1 MLDNLKLK
9 QKKIIAIVMAIV
21 LIGIIYYIYRRTE
34 EKDKIGFQEDM
45 LVKNTSASLVTTQS
59 DKSDGI
65 IIIHITGAVKT
76 PGVVKL
82 IEGSRIEDAVEAA
95 GGLTEDSDITN
106 VNLAYVLEDGTKIKI
121 PSLLDGIIPD
131 DETEIVTND
140 SGQDVIE
147 ESLNSKSST
156 RYNKYKQSNIV
167 RI

>member
-156 RYNKYKQSNIV
+156 RYNKYK
-167 RI
+167 